1 VLTYFFCPDSGRQ
14 EFTTL
19 DDAWLAGSLL
29 VCLRRELSDLYA
41 NIDDED
47 KLEEWLGKGLT
58 AGIFQV
64 CGG

>member
-1 VLTYFFCPDSGRQ
+1 MRISGYIDGIRQ
-14 EFTTL
+14 EFATM

-29 VCLRRELSDLYA
+29 VCIRREVSDLFA
-41 NIDDED
+41 DIDDED
-47 KLEEWLGKGLT
+47 MLGAWLEKGLA

>member
-1 VLTYFFCPDSGRQ
+1 MRISGYIDGIRQ

-19 DDAWLAGSLL
+19 DDAWFAGARL
-29 VCLRRELSDLYA
+29 VCISRELSDLYA
-41 NIDDED
+41 DIDDED
-47 KLEEWLGKGLT
+47 KLEEWLGRGLG

>member
-1 VLTYFFCPDSGRQ
+1 MRISGYIDGSRQ

-19 DDAWLAGSLL
+19 DEAWLAGSLL
-29 VCLRRELSDLYA
+29 VCLSRELSDLYA
-41 NIDDED
+41 DIEGED
-47 KLEEWLGKGLT
+47 KLGAWLEKGLA